1 MRTAISPEADL
12 LPPPAADALP
22 PSALAQLVPFV
33 LFCALLMFGPLA
45 LGGDRPWSLLVL
57 RAGAAGLLLLWLAVQ
72 TVRGA
77 FDLNFSPLY
86 PPLLLFAGVVALQ
99 LMLRRT
105 ASWETTFAAALAYIA
120 YAILLFLANQWLAPE
135 WLVRFAVT
143 FSLYGFAVA
152 LFAILQEM
160 TSNHRIYWTLV
171 PEQPGW
177 IFGPY
182 LNHNHYAG
190 LMEMLAPL
198 PLALALNHAFSGAKR
213 FLLGF
218 LALVMAASIFL
229 SQSRGGVAALLLEL
243 AALYVLSRRRR
254 RRIAAPIAIFAAAV
268 LAFLLWFGSDSVWTR
283 LATVPRGEH
292 IEIGMRLSVVRDGLH
307 MARVRPLLGWGL
319 GCFKTAYPQ
328 FRSFYT
334 NQLVDYAHND
344 YLQALLETGLL
355 GLAAVIWFVA
365 VVLNHGLRSFANWQY
380 DACSAARLGMLLGV
394 TGILLHSL
402 VDFNLE
408 IPGNAALFY
417 VYCAALARPRFAGEA
432 V

>member
-1 MRTAISPEADL
+1 MTTAISQETVVTSA
-12 LPPPAADALP
+12 PASVVTR
-22 PSALAQLVPFV
+22 PSFPAQLLLFV
-33 LFCALLMFGPLA
+33 LFCSLLMFGPLA

-57 RAGAAGLLLLWLAVQ
+57 RAGAAALLLLWGAVQ
-72 TVRGA
+72 TTRGA
-77 FDLNFSPLY
+77 WDLNYSPLY
-86 PPLLLFAGVVALQ
+86 SPVLLFAGMVALQ
-99 LMLRRT
+99 LILGRT
-105 ASWETTFAAALAYIA
+105 ASWETTFAAALTYIA
-120 YAILLFLANQWLAPE
+120 YAILVFFSNQWLTPD
-135 WLVRFAVT
+135 WLARFAVA

-160 TSNHRIYWTLV
+160 TSNHRIYWVLV
-171 PEQPGW
+171 PQQPGW

-218 LALVMAASIFL
+218 LALVMAASVFL

-243 AALYVLSRRRR
+243 AALYVLTSRRHRR
-254 RRIAAPIAIFAAAV
+254 NAAQIAFFAAAL
-268 LAFLLWFGSDSVWTR
+268 LAFLLWFGSGSVWTR
-283 LATVPRGEH
+283 LASVPRGEH
-292 IEIGMRLSVVRDGLH
+292 IEIGMRLSVLHDGLR
-307 MARVRPLLGWGL
+307 MARVRPVLGWGL

-355 GLAAVIWFVA
+355 GLGAVVWFVWVA
-365 VVLNHGLRSFANWQY
+365 LSRGLQSFANWQY
-380 DACSAARLGMLLGV
+380 DASSAARLGVLLGV
-394 TGILLHSL
+394 LGLLLHSL
-402 VDFNLE
+402 VDFNLQ
-408 IPGNAALFY
+408 IPGNASLFF
-417 VYCAALARPRFAGEA
+417 VYCAVLARPRFAGQIA
-432 V
+432 

>member
-1 MRTAISPEADL
+1 MSPETVVT
-12 LPPPAADALP
+12 PRPSAATP
-22 PSALAQLVPFV
+22 PSALAQLLAFAA
-33 LFCALLMFGPLA
+33 FCALLMFGPLA

-57 RAGAAGLLLLWLAVQ
+57 RAGATALLLLWAAVQ
-72 TVRGA
+72 AARGA
-77 FDLNFSPLY
+77 LDINFSPLY
-86 PPLLLFAGVVALQ
+86 APVLLFAGLVGIQ
-99 LMLRRT
+99 LLLGRT
-105 ASWETTFAAALAYIA
+105 ASWENTFGAALTYIA
-120 YAILLFLANQWLAPE
+120 YAILVFLATQWLTPE
-135 WLVRFAVT
+135 WLARFAVT

-160 TSNHRIYWTLV
+160 TSNHRIYWVLV
-171 PEQPGW
+171 PQQPGW

-190 LMEMLAPL
+190 LMEMLVPL
-198 PLALALNHAFSGAKR
+198 PLALALNHALPGAKR

-218 LALVMAASIFL
+218 LALVMAASVFL

-243 AALYVLSRRRR
+243 AALYVLTSRRHRR
-254 RRIAAPIAIFAAAV
+254 HAAQIAIFAAA
-268 LAFLLWFGSDSVWTR
+268 LFAFLLWFGSGSVWTR
-283 LATVPRGEH
+283 LASVPRGEH
-292 IEIGMRLSVVRDGLH
+292 IEIGMRLSVLRDGLR

-355 GLAAVIWFVA
+355 GLAAVIWFVWVA
-365 VVLNHGLRSFANWQY
+365 LSRGLRSFANWQY
-380 DACSAARLGMLLGV
+380 DASSAARLGVLLGV

-408 IPGNAALFY
+408 IPGNTALFL
-417 VYCAALARPRFAGEA
+417 VYCAVLARPRFAGEIG
-432 V
+432 